1 MDVVYNELLNR
12 VITLILSRVSY
23 LGALVYKNNP
33 VIKNSIFGNQTAN
46 SGFILP
52 FMANVLDSVENNINK
67 ALKAMPIPILIP
79 IPPLILREASDTP
92 INVKIREAKGI
103 EKRL

>member
-67 ALKAMPIPILIP
+67 ALKASPIPILIP